1 MDSILQPDKDLYSYK
16 YKHFE
21 VCTCSPEMCIFICV
35 PNLRPRAPHKSPCNQ
50 QVSSLSDFSASLT
63 FLPRTKNI
71 TQELSNYT
79 IQFEETPRI
88 STKWKHNAKRKKEKK
103 LVVQQPPERVWIIL
117 GIRLVGWEPR
127 HFLSD
132 LIVFALFS
140 FVGAWLKRAQTSS
153 KTDPW
158 GACKLNLWHL
168 RMASKSRRQLGEM
181 VTLVL
186 IHGMFL
192 SVLVL
197 LHRHS
202 TLACSTI

>member
-1 MDSILQPDKDLYSYK
+1 MKAQCKK
-16 YKHFE
+16 
-21 VCTCSPEMCIFICV
+21 
-35 PNLRPRAPHKSPCNQ
+35 
-50 QVSSLSDFSASLT
+50 
-63 FLPRTKNI
+63 
-71 TQELSNYT
+71 
-79 IQFEETPRI
+79 
-88 STKWKHNAKRKKEKK
+88 KKEKK

-140 FVGAWLKRAQTSS
+140 FVGAQTSS

-186 IHGMFL
+186 NPWHVFVSPRSPSPPFHFSLFHYITLVTHGTPRSSRWSYNKRTSEEMHNDVTDL
-192 SVLVL
+192 E
-197 LHRHS
+197 R
-202 TLACSTI
+202 